1 MRRLLH
7 VVGAMVVVCLI
18 EAVGVV
24 EADGAGAA
32 GAPSAAGAAGAA
44 VAPSAAGAAGAAI
57 KGNATKA
64 AVPPG
69 QDHDCIVGRPPST
82 IDWTALRNPILS
94 YPANGVKDQAL
105 QWSGG
110 SGTCSSAT

>member
-32 GAPSAAGAAGAA
+32 GAAGAA
-44 VAPSAAGAAGAAI
+44 SAAGAAI

-64 AVPPG
+64 VVPPG